1 MSPLEAQ
8 LAFLESL
15 SPLCRSDLPYRVL
28 AEAVASTHGLSR
40 AEEAELR
47 AGDKNA
53 GRALELLRANGLI
66 RRVKGGWMPTARGTS
81 LVRALQVATQAPPS
95 SMLEGR
101 RLLAVAANQ
110 VGAIHDV
117 ERVLT
122 RDRVDVLRADGEYEL
137 MAVLPDD
144 PDLARDLRDRIAE
157 LGHRVIATRI
167 LPSRH

>member
-8 LAFLESL
+8 LAFLELL
-15 SPLCRSDLPYRVL
+15 SPLCRSELPYRVL
-28 AEAVASTHGLSR
+28 SEAVGSTHGISPT
-40 AEEAELR
+40 EEAELR
-47 AGDKNA
+47 AGDKNV

-66 RRVKGGWMPTARGTS
+66 RQVKRGWIPTSRGTA
-81 LVRALQVATQAPPS
+81 LVRALEVATQAPPS

-101 RLLAVAANQ
+101 RLLAVAPNKL
-110 VGAIHDV
+110 GAIHDV

-122 RDRVDVLRADGEYEL
+122 RERVDVLRADGEYEL

-144 PDLARDLRDRIAE
+144 PGLARDLRDRIAE